1 MVLYCL
7 VGQDTWCETD
17 SWSQELQGRQV
28 VMSAKRDNYLLS
40 PRPTP
45 ASAYTTIE
53 NNIIRFISP
62 SKIDI
67 KPQKEFLL
75 GLTRGRGPSEA
86 PGWSNVEC
94 WVLNSRARTF
104 IFTKP
109 NLANSWDTFH
119 ITASNQALSTIYVY
133 GIMAMS
139 GVEGNIF
146 LLFYCCYHLEQGRII
161 NFDKFVSKKKIHK
174 YWQDYY
180 RALGQRV
187 STSH

>member
-1 MVLYCL
+1 MRVIAGAKSYKDARLSCQPREITIYS
-7 VGQDTWCETD
+7 VPGQ
-17 SWSQELQGRQV
+17 LQPQH
-28 VMSAKRDNYLLS
+28 
-40 PRPTP
+40 TP
-45 ASAYTTIE
+45 TIE

-62 SKIDI
+62 NKIDI

-75 GLTRGRGPSEA
+75 GLTQGRRPSEG
-86 PGWSNVEC
+86 PEWINVEW
-94 WVLNSRARTF
+94 WVLYSRARTF

-161 NFDKFVSKKKIHK
+161 NFDKFISKKKIHK